1 MFIPPSKGSPFI
13 SSPLE
18 CGLTLTSHTVTHGPH
33 VKTSYTL
40 HFYFLE
46 SSFCVKKSKI
56 SCMGND
62 VGREKPCG
70 MRDHKREKAL
80 EKNKAAPIRN
90 LYQAPPTQ
98 WVCEVILNNPATAEP
113 SKQQYME
120 QRWATQPFACFV
132 CGGWAEGQKTFLFSW
147 PLWTKSYNP

>member
-70 MRDHKREKAL
+70 MRDHKREKMIRTRTSLVVQWPRLPAP
-80 EKNKAAPIRN
+80 KAGGLSSIPVQGTRSHMIQPR
-90 LYQAPPTQ
+90 
-98 WVCEVILNNPATAEP
+98 VHILQLKRSLVSQLIPRAV
-113 SKQQYME
+113 K
-120 QRWATQPFACFV
+120 
-132 CGGWAEGQKTFLFSW
+132 
-147 PLWTKSYNP
+147 